1 MEVAPATTGGGS
13 SRFWKE
19 VARVSNKLLKM
30 ASVNAQ
36 NNKSHIIEVSF
47 SSNSNCMVKTVLER
61 YTVSSL
67 RNHST

>member
-1 MEVAPATTGGGS
+1 MEAGPITAGGAGGS

-36 NNKSHIIEVSF
+36 NNKSHIIEVS
-47 SSNSNCMVKTVLER
+47 C
-61 YTVSSL
+61 
-67 RNHST
+67 